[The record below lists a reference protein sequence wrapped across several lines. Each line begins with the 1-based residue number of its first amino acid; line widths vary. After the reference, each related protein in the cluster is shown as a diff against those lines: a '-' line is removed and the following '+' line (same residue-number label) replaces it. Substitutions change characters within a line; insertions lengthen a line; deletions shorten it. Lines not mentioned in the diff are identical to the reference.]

1 MARQPRL
8 NFPGVIHH
16 VIQRGNNREY
26 ILEDEQA
33 RNYLLA
39 LFRQAVAEDGA
50 EIFAFVVMNNHYHL
64 AIRSQGKPLGQV
76 MHRIN
81 TTFGMAYNS
90 YLSRTG
96 HVFQGRFKA
105 IPILDERYLMAV
117 IRYIHQNPVAAR
129 MCERAEDYRWSSE
142 RYYRQLRDDFVDYRL
157 PLAWF
162 SDDQETARQRYGE
175 FMLASDDEIDWED
188 FVCIDEEK
196 VTIKQEEIDGDHNA
210 QGTSGMA
217 PPIKS
222 PDRSDRQMERK
233 RQSKSSTAP
242 GKPGRL
248 GEPGDQTAQ
257 AVMSLDEILLGTGA
271 APRERTALLAGSR
284 QRKLLPYKIQFAR
297 AAYRQGYNREQIA
310 RYLNLSSTAIYHYLK

>member
-33 RNYLLA
+33 RNYLLS

-64 AIRSQGKPLGQV
+64 AMRSREKPLGQV

-81 TTFGMAYNS
+81 TTFSLAYNS
-90 YLSRTG
+90 HLTRTG

-129 MCERAEDYRWSSE
+129 MCERAEDYHWSSE
-142 RYYRQLRDDFVDYRL
+142 CHYRQMRDDFIDFRL

-162 SDDQETARQRYGE
+162 SDDHEMARQRYNE
-175 FMLASDDEIDWED
+175 YMLNADDEIDWED
-188 FVCIDEEK
+188 FVCIDEEE
-196 VTIKQEEIDGDHNA
+196 VTIKQKEIAAADNA
-210 QGTSGMA
+210 PGSVPIA
-217 PPIKS
+217 PPLKA
-222 PDRSDRQMERK
+222 PERSDRQMERK
-233 RQSKSSTAP
+233 RKSKSATAP
-242 GKPGRL
+242 GEPGDI
-248 GEPGDQTAQ
+248 GDQTAQ
-257 AVMSLDEILLGTGA
+257 ATMSLDEILLSTGV
-271 APRERTALLAGSR
+271 APQERTAIMAGSR
-284 QRKLLPYKIQFAR
+284 QRKLLPYKIEFAR

-310 RYLNLSSTAIYHYLK
+310 RHLNLSPTAIYHYLK